1 MDNEGSGRIF
11 GHAGIVEGIYYSTAK
26 SSYYVRVIESIGAG
40 VTRGLWDVGKTDDR
54 DTYLYKVYT
63 ADTDQKAAAVEFC
76 KTQLGKPWF
85 LNLTH
90 SYSSDTGSWMC
101 SQLVWAA
108 YRNQGVDIECN
119 GGPGGEPGVTP
130 HDITENSSMV
140 THVDFREDLNTVP
153 DGTYY
158 LTNYK
163 SGKRLDIRDGTPGQS
178 VQVQQYASGVY
189 AEQKWRFKYNVT
201 GRYYTISSDI
211 TGNGTFYLD
220 VASPSSG
227 KNAKVKL
234 WQEWT
239 HPEER
244 WTILPTGTGTY
255 YFVNGYDGLCMD
267 IMGGST
273 ESRADVQVY
282 PCVYTTDQM
291 WMLTKVSLADTV

>member
-1 MDNEGSGRIF
+1 
-11 GHAGIVEGIYYSTAK
+11 
-26 SSYYVRVIESIGAG
+26 
-40 VTRGLWDVGKTDDR
+40 
-54 DTYLYKVYT
+54 
-63 ADTDQKAAAVEFC
+63 
-76 KTQLGKPWF
+76 
-85 LNLTH
+85 
-90 SYSSDTGSWMC
+90 MC

-108 YRNQGVDIECN
+108 YKNQGVDIECN

-227 KNAKVKL
+227 RNAKVKL
-234 WQEWT
+234 WNENT
-239 HPEER
+239 NEEEK
-244 WTILPTGTGTY
+244 WYIQKDGANTY
-255 YFVNGYDGLCMD
+255 RFINGYSGLCMD
-267 IMGGST
+267 ISGGSVDN
-273 ESRADVQVY
+273 RADVQVY
-282 PCVYTTDQM
+282 PYIGADDRCV
-291 WMLTKVSLADTV
+291 